1 MEARFTMRNVTQN
14 AKNGL
19 VPARPTEA
27 ESGLCRCR
35 GDLNKKIAAR
45 AYELFERRGKIHG
58 HDVDDWLSA
67 ESEVVWELH

>member
-1 MEARFTMRNVTQN
+1 MRNVTQN
-14 AKNGL
+14 AKNELLLAKPPKRRAGF
-19 VPARPTEA
+19 
-27 ESGLCRCR
+27 GYR

-58 HDVDDWLSA
+58 HDVDDWLRA